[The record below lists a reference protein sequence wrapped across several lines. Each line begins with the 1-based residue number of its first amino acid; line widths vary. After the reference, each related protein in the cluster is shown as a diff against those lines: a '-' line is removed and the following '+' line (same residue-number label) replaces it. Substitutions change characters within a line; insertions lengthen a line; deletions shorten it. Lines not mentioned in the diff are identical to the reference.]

1 MILLPPIPHMPR
13 LLILATDAQV
23 RGSWNIIQAGS
34 NSNLLLFQGQRT
46 YLGPALLHMMEML
59 PCVKLDIPALFSN
72 SARSPEEAITQLIHT
87 ARRTQPGVLYIPH
100 LLTLWDTVGSSFE
113 LGT

>member
-1 MILLPPIPHMPR
+1 MKYIF
-13 LLILATDAQV
+13 
-23 RGSWNIIQAGS
+23 
-34 NSNLLLFQGQRT
+34 FQGQRT
-46 YLGPALLHMMEML
+46 YLGPGLLHLMETL

-100 LLTLWDTVGSSFE
+100 LLKLWDTVSQYVIFMNVLYNYALFLHPGE
-113 LGT
+113 RNC

>member
-1 MILLPPIPHMPR
+1 M
-13 LLILATDAQV
+13 LLISYLAIVLVSLTV
-23 RGSWNIIQAGS
+23 LIVSI
-34 NSNLLLFQGQRT
+34 LHPFLFQGQRT
-46 YLGPALLHMMEML
+46 YLGPALLHMMETL

-100 LLTLWDTVGSSFE
+100 LLTLWDTVCSSFA

>member
-1 MILLPPIPHMPR
+1 
-13 LLILATDAQV
+13 
-23 RGSWNIIQAGS
+23 
-34 NSNLLLFQGQRT
+34 
-46 YLGPALLHMMEML
+46 MMERL

-100 LLTLWDTVGSSFE
+100 LLTLWDTVG
-113 LGT
+113 